1 MRAGAERERIGSG
14 HLSDRLRY
22 WRPHQIPP
30 PPSFSFLAGA
40 GPPSLALR
48 AFYRYPLETTWIA
61 KRGAR

>member
-1 MRAGAERERIGSG
+1 MRAGAERERI
-14 HLSDRLRY
+14 
-22 WRPHQIPP
+22 
-30 PPSFSFLAGA
+30 GA